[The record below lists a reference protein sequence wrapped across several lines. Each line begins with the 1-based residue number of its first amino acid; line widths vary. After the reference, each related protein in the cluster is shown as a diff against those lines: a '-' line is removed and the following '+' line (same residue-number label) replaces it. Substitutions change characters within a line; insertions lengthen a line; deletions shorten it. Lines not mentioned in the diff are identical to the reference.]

1 MRNPNLI
8 DKLHAQLPAPA
19 RRLLDNLLRLAG
31 QQDVPLFL
39 VGGPLRDLLLD
50 RPAFDL
56 DIAIEG
62 DAIALA
68 RDLADATGGCAVT
81 HPRFGTAA
89 VGLGEFHLDLIT
101 ARSETYGRPG
111 VLPTVEPDTIREDL
125 LRRDFTINAVAL
137 RLNGPQR
144 GEILDPAGGLADLDA
159 RLVRALHERSF
170 QDDAT
175 RILRA
180 FRYTARL
187 GFEIEG
193 QTLESLKRDLRFL
206 DTING
211 ARIHHEF
218 ARILAEDEP
227 EQALRALHDHGA
239 LPAVHSTLRFDRAHA
254 EAFARLRNLHA
265 TGARAAYWPILAWRL
280 TEADARGLAL
290 RLALTKPQREALAT
304 MPVLEDLEPALA
316 GSASRRD
323 APKARLGSAGSAT
336 TPRRPLPRS
345 AIAEMLALFP
355 LPAVWALTALTDNPT
370 VRDRLLDYLTNARH
384 ECPQLTGDDLISMG
398 VPPGPTLGE
407 ILRRLR
413 NAKLDGDVSTKGDE
427 ARLVEDLMRRGGFQ
441 TRPPQAPADA
451 PAPRPARPEALEG

>member
-81 HPRFGTAA
+81 HPRFGTAT

-111 VLPTVEPDTIREDL
+111 VLPTVEPATIREDL

-180 FRYTARL
+180 FRYARRL
-187 GFEIEG
+187 DFEIEG
-193 QTLESLKRDLRFL
+193 RTLEWLRRDIAYLRKISPARIHGEMLRVLAEPDPAAVLLELNSIGALRMIHRDLRFGL
-206 DTING
+206 VQAQAMREVRRRYEYFSLAGWVLLTWPESSEG
-211 ARIHHEF
+211 A
-218 ARILAEDEP
+218 
-227 EQALRALHDHGA
+227 
-239 LPAVHSTLRFDRAHA
+239 
-254 EAFARLRNLHA
+254 ARLS
-265 TGARAAYWPILAWRL
+265 WRL
-280 TEADARGLAL
+280 RLSAL
-290 RLALTKPQREALAT
+290 QREAI
-304 MPVLEDLEPALA
+304 
-316 GSASRRD
+316 
-323 APKARLGSAGSAT
+323 ARV
-336 TPRRPLPRS
+336 P
-345 AIAEMLALFP
+345 
-355 LPAVWALTALTDNPT
+355 
-370 VRDRLLDYLTNARH
+370 RLLELRPSLSRPGLKASEMHDILRGFGGPELWPFAAIEGGIVRERILSYLRTRSTKTELDGN
-384 ECPQLTGDDLISMG
+384 DLIALG
-398 VPPGPTLGE
+398 VPPSKLIGE
-407 ILRRLR
+407 ILHRLR
-413 NAKLDGDVSTKGDE
+413 AAKLDGEVKTRHDE
-427 ARLVEDLMRRGGFQ
+427 ERLVRRLMER
-441 TRPPQAPADA
+441 APAEKTPL
-451 PAPRPARPEALEG
+451 PAHPESLP